1 MLQLNLL
8 IQAYDYVIAN
18 YSDAL
23 ESYGAAVGSGLSASG
38 LAEAKAIRDRVVE
51 EFGCV
56 SAVSIFIFYHSIGT
70 ITPKY
75 KAVSSFLDNLFK
87 AS

>member
-1 MLQLNLL
+1 MVLDSRPFKNKPQLLQLNLL

-23 ESYGAAVGSGLSASG
+23 ESYGAAVGSGLSATA

-56 SAVSIFIFYHSIGT
+56 SAVSIINIISYNFI
-70 ITPKY
+70 
-75 KAVSSFLDNLFK
+75 
-87 AS
+87 